1 MSQINETAIRTPGV
15 YTTEIPLFPPSI
27 AQVETAVPAFIGYTE
42 KAERKGE
49 SLFGKPTKIT
59 SLAQFRQLFGGPY
72 IINPGDFEVR
82 VNPAT
87 NFTVESVGYNTIFFL
102 FDALR
107 LFFDNGGGKCYIV
120 SVGNYLDPVIAGDE
134 SLTFPVG
141 GLRGGVKAIETYD
154 EPTLILFPDAV
165 QLTNSAEFYSLQ
177 QMALQQCSS
186 LQDRFCVFDLK
197 ENGTGSTPWDTAVD
211 TFKNKIGIND
221 LNYAACYTPWLVTT
235 YPRDIPFSLIDG
247 HVVNG
252 TVPAP
257 FPAINLGTITAN
269 TKLNGL
275 VTAYRNAAADQDLV
289 QAQVDTLRTPAFPS
303 IIHRYNDLK
312 NELISANEA
321 DTPVRFN
328 DIVFY
333 IEAVLSTLPGIRT
346 AFGNTKLQD
355 AFDDFGKAPGSG
367 LAKYIVDLVG
377 VVRHADILILRPG
390 DTSGGLAGAYDPLL
404 NVAWG
409 LTLPVPPSPPPPAP
423 PIPMT
428 IGAMIGN
435 TANYKPDP
443 GTSIHHQ
450 ALNAVGDLDA
460 VITGIDSFITKL
472 LNATQAYVKLAQ
484 DSLYASHP
492 VINNLVLYMTRDLC
506 RTPPSGAIAGIY
518 SKVDGTRGVWKS
530 PANESLSSVSE
541 PAVVIDDKTQA
552 TLNIDDVAGKS
563 INAIRYFTGK
573 GTLVWGAR
581 TLDGNSKEWRYI
593 SVRRLFIMVEE
604 SAKKATFHFVFEPND
619 ANTWV
624 KVRAMLE
631 NYLTLLWRDGALAG
645 AKPEHAFFVKCGL
658 GQTMTA
664 DDILDGR
671 LIVEIGMAAVRPAE
685 FIILRFMHKLQES

>member
-42 KAERKGE
+42 KAERRGE

-72 IINPGDFEVR
+72 IIKPGDFEIR

-87 NFTVESVGYNTIFFL
+87 NFTVESVGYNTIFFM

-120 SVGNYLDPVIAGDE
+120 SVGNYTNPVIAGDE

-197 ENGTGSTPWDTAVD
+197 ENGTDSTPWDTAVD

-235 YPRDIPFSLIDG
+235 YPRDIPFSLIDD

-252 TVPAP
+252 SAPAP
-257 FPAINLGTITAN
+257 FPVINLGTMTAN

-275 VTAYRNAAADQDLV
+275 VTAYRKASDDQVIV
-289 QAQVDTLRTPAFPS
+289 QGQIDILRNDGTTDFPS
-303 IIHRYNDLK
+303 IIHRYNSLK
-312 NELISANEA
+312 NELITAVGDGPSTAKY
-321 DTPVRFN
+321 D
-328 DIVFY
+328 DLIVY
-333 IEAVLSTLPGIRT
+333 IETVLLALPGIRS

-367 LAKYIVDLVG
+367 LAKYVVDFVG
-377 VVRHADILILRPG
+377 VERNADIIAFRV
-390 DTSGGLAGAYDPLL
+390 DTSNAALAADYDLL
-404 NVAWG
+404 LDTTWH
-409 LTLPVPPSPPPPAP
+409 LTMPPPAP
-423 PIPMT
+423 PATAMT
-428 IGAMIGN
+428 IGAMVAN
-435 TANYKPDP
+435 TAIYKPDP
-443 GTSIHHQ
+443 GTSIHDQ

-460 VITGIDSFITKL
+460 IITGIDSFITKL

-492 VINNLVLYMTRDLC
+492 IINNLVLYMTRDLS
-506 RTPPSGAIAGIY
+506 RIPPSGAIAGIY

-541 PAVVIDDKTQA
+541 PSVVIDDKTQA

-563 INAIRYFTGK
+563 INAIRFFTGK

-664 DDILDGR
+664 DDILDGK

>member
-49 SLFGKPTKIT
+49 SLFRKPTKIT
-59 SLAQFRQLFGGPY
+59 SLAQYRQLFGGPY
-72 IINPGDFEVR
+72 IIAPGDFEVR

-87 NFTVESVGYNTIFFL
+87 NFTVQSVGYTKMFFM

-107 LFFDNGGGKCYIV
+107 HFFDNGGGKCYIV
-120 SVGNYLDPVIAGDE
+120 SVGTYADTVIAGDE
-134 SLTFPVG
+134 SLTPPT

-165 QLTNSAEFYSLQ
+165 QLSNADDFYALQ

-197 ENGTGSTPWDTAVD
+197 ENGTDSTPWETAVD

-221 LNYAACYTPWLVTT
+221 LNYAATYTPWLIST
-235 YPRDIPFSLIDG
+235 YTKDIPFSLLDD
-247 HVVNG
+247 HVVDG

-257 FPAINLGTITAN
+257 FPVVDLAMLTAN
-269 TKLNGL
+269 PKLNAL
-275 VTAYRNAAADQDLV
+275 VTSYRNAAVDQASV
-289 QAQVDTLRTPAFPS
+289 QTQVDILRTDSVPVPEVVYPT
-303 IIHRYNDLK
+303 IVDRYNKLK
-312 NELISANEA
+312 NDLIRAADGAPTVAALDALMDYMEA
-321 DTPVRFN
+321 ILLAIQPLKAGF
-328 DIVFY
+328 IH
-333 IEAVLSTLPGIRT
+333 P
-346 AFGNTKLQD
+346 KLKD
-355 AFDDFGKAPGSG
+355 AFDEFGKISGSG
-367 LAKYIVDLVG
+367 LGRKISDLIALEKNG
-377 VVRHADILILRPG
+377 QANAIRPENSAALSIYDALLGTWIL
-390 DTSGGLAGAYDPLL
+390 
-404 NVAWG
+404 
-409 LTLPVPPSPPPPAP
+409 AP
-423 PIPMT
+423 
-428 IGAMIGN
+428 N
-435 TANYKPDP
+435 TAATIPGNGANYNP
-443 GTSIHHQ
+443 GGALSTHDQ
-450 ALNAVGDLDA
+450 ALNIVGDLDTI
-460 VITGIDSFITKL
+460 VTGIDAFITKL
-472 LNATQAYVKLAQ
+472 SNATFSYVKLAQ

-492 VINNLVLYMTRDLC
+492 IINNLVLYMTRDLS
-506 RTPPSGAIAGIY
+506 RIPPSGAIAGIY

-530 PANESLSSVSE
+530 PANESLFSVSE
-541 PAVVIDDKTQA
+541 PSVVIDDKTQA
-552 TLNIDDVAGKS
+552 NLNIDDVAGKS

-664 DDILDGR
+664 DDILDGK